1 MTTAVHDYSLY
12 GLSLR
17 SEIPL
22 TFPECRPAAP
32 PDVTF
37 TLATSESFADIRA
50 ALSDADMSGGWY
62 RHRVLADGSVF
73 VSVPDYCDF
82 VISSDGRAVAC
93 CLEDPASVEWF
104 QTYLLG
110 IVLSFALLKLGHEP
124 LHAAVVVVEGK
135 GIAFL
140 GDSGYGKSTLA
151 ASFVREGYRILTD
164 DLLIIREI
172 DGVLYALP
180 GPPRIKLFPQM
191 ARSVQPQKRFDEP
204 ADPDNEKVILPLE
217 RHEMH
222 FAPVPLDAFFIL
234 DEPQGTARLS
244 IVRLSPRESFLAML
258 AATFNTR
265 LRTHDRLH
273 RQFAAARKWTAR
285 LPVRRIC
292 YPRTL
297 AMLDEVR
304 GAILAGVQP

>member
-1 MTTAVHDYSLY
+1 VTVHDYSLY

-22 TFPECRPAAP
+22 TFPECRAAAA

-37 TLATSESFADIRA
+37 TLATRESFADIRA
-50 ALSDADMSGGWY
+50 VMSDADISAGWY

-93 CLEDPASVEWF
+93 CLEDSASVEWF

-124 LHAAVVVVEGK
+124 LHAAVVVVEGR

-151 ASFVREGYRILTD
+151 ASFVRDGYRILTD
-164 DLLIIREI
+164 DLLIIREV
-172 DGVLYALP
+172 DGVLCALP
-180 GPPRIKLFPQM
+180 GPPRIKLFPEM
-191 ARSVQPQKRFDEP
+191 ARSVQPGKRFDEP

-222 FAPVPLDAFFIL
+222 FAPVPLHAFFIL
-234 DEPQGTARLS
+234 DEPRDRTGRLS
-244 IVRLSPRESFLAML
+244 IVNLSPRESFVAIL
-258 AATFNTR
+258 AATFNRR

-273 RQFAAARKWTAR
+273 RQFAAAREWTAR

-297 AMLDEVR
+297 AMLDDVR
-304 GAILAGVQP
+304 GAILAGVQR